1 MTHLTPLR
9 FAFLAAAVSLAGCG
23 SMSPMGKEKMNQT
36 SFGATLSATAEVPT
50 NPSTGGGSMTA
61 MLNNETKVL
70 TWSVTYNGLTGPVAA
85 GHFHGPAM
93 AGANAGVVVPF
104 TSTASPIEGSATLT
118 AAQIFDLRAGL
129 WYVNL
134 HTAAN
139 KGGEIRGQ
147 VLVK

>member
-1 MTHLTPLR
+1 MTRHNLLR
-9 FAFLAAAVSLAGCG
+9 VAFLATAVSLAGCG
-23 SMSPMGKEKMNQT
+23 SMSPMGKERMDET
-36 SFGATLSATAEVPT
+36 SFGATLSASAEVPANT
-50 NPSTGGGSMTA
+50 STGGGSMTA
-61 MLNNETKVL
+61 TLNNETKLL
-70 TWSVTYNGLTGPVAA
+70 TWRVTYNGLSGPVAA

-93 AGANAGVVVPF
+93 AGVNAGVVVPF
-104 TSTASPIEGSATLT
+104 ASTASPIEGSATLT
-118 AAQIFDLRAGL
+118 AAQIADLRAGL